1 MNNPANSSLRYMTA
15 VVTLPNWHKKDWKK
29 VRKNISELLKH
40 ARFVYRTPLNSG
52 MYAIKCSRLA
62 NKSHLISSTKQAN
75 VRWEIV
81 LCGLPA
87 TRKRGLDVALPLD
100 NKIITTIAK
109 PSDDEDGRSLPPH
122 RRYWS
127 LVKRN
132 DRYNHHSTSGDDG
145 GRSPSLDHRHG
156 SPFRHRSFPEKE
168 LDDITL
174 RLCNLVLISLAI
186 WKFVLFNISFRFLIN
201 EKFLWLIDI

>member
-100 NKIITTIAK
+100 NKIITTIA
-109 PSDDEDGRSLPPH
+109 
-122 RRYWS
+122 RRQMTKT
-127 LVKRN
+127 VV
-132 DRYNHHSTSGDDG
+132 RYHHIVAIDPLSNEMIATTITRLLATMVVD
-145 GRSPSLDHRHG
+145 PRHWIIAMVRRFG
-156 SPFRHRSFPEKE
+156 IVHSRKKN
-168 LDDITL
+168 LTIL
-174 RLCNLVLISLAI
+174 RLDYVI
-186 WKFVLFNISFRFLIN
+186 
-201 EKFLWLIDI
+201 